1 MREPSRL
8 MPRLLSPP
16 DLDGPIL
23 VVAPHCDDETLG
35 CGGVLVGTQGHCRRH
50 VVFLAEPD
58 PGRRREWEAAE
69 RIVAPDAVGWCGLP
83 DRPAEPPDIGRAVA
97 LVTDILGRERP
108 RTVFVPNRSDPHPL
122 HKAAHAVLAAAAA
135 RSAWAGN
142 VLECDGL
149 VALETPNLWVRID
162 AHAAAKEAAL
172 RCYEGQDLRLRLA
185 DVAAAI
191 NNYRAL
197 TFPLGR
203 SVHVEAFR
211 ATPAGATGEGAA

>member
-1 MREPSRL
+1 MTEPSRL
-8 MPRLLSPP
+8 VPRLLSPP
-16 DLDGPIL
+16 ELDGPIL

-35 CGGVLVGTQGHCRRH
+35 CGGVLIGTRGHCRRH
-50 VVFLAEPD
+50 VVFLTEPD

-83 DRPAEPPDIGRAVA
+83 DRQADPPDIDRGVA
-97 LVTDILGRERP
+97 LVADILGRERP

-122 HKAAHAVLAAAAA
+122 HKAAHGLLAAAAA
-135 RSAWAGN
+135 RSAWAGK

-172 RCYEGQDLRLRLA
+172 HCYETQERRLRLA
-185 DVAAAI
+185 EVAAAV
-191 NNYRAL
+191 NSYRAL
-197 TFPLGR
+197 TFPRGLPVR
-203 SVHVEAFR
+203 VEAFR
-211 ATPAGATGEGAA
+211 ATPAGVAGG